1 MSKIKKYNL
10 FLESSK
16 EIDIYDFAN
25 MLKGWQA
32 FPALSEVK
40 RHSERFIGPGIY
52 DRVQKLVDDMFNV
65 LEEVD
70 MEHIKDALYDVF
82 DEFLE
87 KDNRLHLCVLYCNTE
102 NLKEPIERRYRGSMS
117 VGEDKDRSRQFIIC
131 HILLDML
138 NPTFSIGYPSILIR
152 ETDEQLYVTDPKW
165 NCVNFNI
172 DNYEISK
179 KEGQRVPAPS
189 DYKKRGTLISSLDLD
204 KLRKYNIEDFFQ
216 CYKPGIY
223 IELYD
228 NKGYN
233 WKISIKKVEDLFDE
247 YLPRI
252 LHGLEYE
259 EVLWEIPRQGRRF
272 DETTYE
278 LYDYT
283 LKVLLKM

>member
-189 DYKKRGTLISSLDLD
+189 DYKKRETLISSLDLD

-247 YLPRI
+247 NLPRI